1 MAIVGGF
8 AVHRRQVTFDHLDT
22 VTGQVRRGRITP
34 ACRETRRHWLERFA
48 GCDDTTFAGG
58 GLHGVAVRGRGAAA
72 GGGHR
77 GAGRAGRERGTGAAP
92 SAAPRPARRT
102 PGSCAPWRPRAR
114 CRCPWIPRSRSASCG
129 RCCRPAR
136 LQGAGQRTVRGRAAG
151 RGDHLGVLTGSKTGC
166 RVLCRP
172 ACCSYASTPAAIGY
186 GPRIRWSCGETCW

>member
-8 AVHRRQVTFDHLDT
+8 DVHRRQVTFDHLDT